1 MTIPDQHPR
10 PWERLPA
17 EALRAWEPELP
28 ALVDEIIE
36 AIRAEVPGYAL
47 PLEGSFGKGVRR
59 GVREALTQFNEMVRN
74 PGMDRTTGREVY
86 VALGRGEVRAGRP
99 LDALLRAYR
108 VGARVAWR
116 RLAAAGLEAGVDPR
130 TLVLLAESI
139 FAYIDELSAESAAGF
154 AQEQAERAGE
164 AERRRARVI
173 DLLLS
178 TPPAPAEAIA
188 AAADEA
194 RWPLPRELAVL
205 LWPLERGRRPLS
217 RLPLGAVAAP
227 VEGHMCALVPDP
239 RAPGRQDELERALDG
254 IPAGLGSVVQPAQAA
269 RSYERATAAL
279 ALAEERSLGGL
290 LVASEHR
297 VALLCRADA
306 SLVREIATDRLAPLR
321 GETDLSRRRL
331 ESTLLAWL
339 RHDGSVTAAA
349 EELRVHVQ
357 TVRYRLARL
366 RDLFGH
372 ALDEPDARFELEV
385 ALRAGH

>member
-1 MTIPDQHPR
+1 VTVAAQHPR

-17 EALRAWEPELP
+17 EALSAWEPELP

-36 AIRAEVPGYAL
+36 AIRAEVPAYAL
-47 PLEGSFGKGVRR
+47 PLEGSFGRGVRR
-59 GVREALTQFNEMVRN
+59 GVREALAQFNAMVRD

-86 VALGRGEVRAGRP
+86 LALGRGEVRAGRA
-99 LDALLRAYR
+99 LDALLAAYR

-116 RLAAAGLEAGVDPR
+116 RLAAAGVEAGIDPS

-139 FAYIDELSAESAAGF
+139 FAYIDELSAESAAGY

-164 AERRRARVI
+164 AERRRALVI

-205 LWPLERGRRPLS
+205 LWPLERGRGPVS

-239 RAPGRQDELERALDG
+239 RGPGRQEELERALEG
-254 IPAGLGSVVQPAQAA
+254 VPAGLGSVVRPAQAA

-279 ALAEERSLGGL
+279 ALAEERALEGL
-290 LVASEHR
+290 LVAGEHR
-297 VALLCRADA
+297 VALLCRADPA
-306 SLVREIATDRLAPLR
+306 LVGEISADRLSPLT
-321 GETDLSRRRL
+321 GETELSRSRL

-339 RHDGSVTAAA
+339 RHDGSVSAAA
-349 EELRVHVQ
+349 EELHVHVQ

-366 RDLFGH
+366 RDLFGD
-372 ALDEPDARFELEV
+372 ALEDPDARFELAV
-385 ALRAGH
+385 ALRAGA